1 MGDETGGGIEWNI
14 AQREI
19 KVGKGKEGKR
29 NGREMGKRKKKGMIS
44 KSRGLVNHPL
54 PVCRE

>member
-1 MGDETGGGIEWNI
+1 MGGGIEWNI

-29 NGREMGKRKKKGMIS
+29 NEGGWGNEKKKGMIS